1 MKYEVISGCV
11 IAGKIY
17 QTGSITEMSVD
28 AAKILVSM
36 GRIIPHTDE
45 PKTKTENRSMG
56 LEVSSEKPK
65 TRSRKTK

>member
-36 GRIIPHTDE
+36 GRIIPHKDG
-45 PKTKTENRSMG
+45 KQINGLRSIF
-56 LEVSSEKPK
+56 
-65 TRSRKTK
+65 

>member
-11 IAGKIY
+11 IAGKTY

-36 GRIIPHTDE
+36 GRIIPHADE

>member
-11 IAGKIY
+11 IAGK
-17 QTGSITEMSVD
+17 TFRAGSITEISID
-28 AAKILVSM
+28 TAKILVSM
-36 GRIIPHTDE
+36 GRVIAHKDE

-65 TRSRKTK
+65 TRSRKSK